1 VDRQEL
7 ASVLRTARQR
17 ISPADVG
24 LPAGPRRR
32 VAGLRRE
39 EVAQLAGV
47 SVDYVVRLE
56 QARGPHPSAQVLG
69 SLARALRLDGRER
82 DQLFLLAG
90 AAPPTPGQI
99 NSTVRPGVLRML
111 DRFTD
116 LPALVLDA
124 KSEILAWNLLA
135 EALLGDISAWPSRNI
150 VWQRFL
156 GEPGR
161 VAMGEEEERL
171 TAEQSVASL
180 RAASAR
186 YPGDRG
192 LRRLVRELRAGS
204 ERFDRLWREG
214 RSSAWRSHTKTVVHP
229 ELGPLSLDC
238 DTMLVPDDDQSMI
251 VYSAAPGS
259 RESSALALLRV
270 MGAQQMSESR
280 S

>member
-69 SLARALRLDGRER
+69 ALARALRLDRHER

-90 AAPPTPGQI
+90 AAPPMPGQI

-124 KSEILAWNLLA
+124 KSEILAWNPLA
-135 EALLGDISAWPSRNI
+135 AALLGDISAWPSRNI

-161 VAMGEEEERL
+161 VAMGPDEEER

-180 RAASAR
+180 RTASAR
-186 YPGDRG
+186 YPDDRG
-192 LRRLVRELRAGS
+192 LRLLVRELRS
-204 ERFDRLWREG
+204 SSDRFDRMWREG

-229 ELGPLSLDC
+229 ELGALTLDC
-238 DTMLVPDDDQSMI
+238 DTMLVPDDDQSVI
-251 VYSAAPGS
+251 VYSAAPGTP
-259 RESSALALLRV
+259 EASALALLRV
-270 MGAQQMSESR
+270 MGSQRMTGSR
-280 S
+280 A